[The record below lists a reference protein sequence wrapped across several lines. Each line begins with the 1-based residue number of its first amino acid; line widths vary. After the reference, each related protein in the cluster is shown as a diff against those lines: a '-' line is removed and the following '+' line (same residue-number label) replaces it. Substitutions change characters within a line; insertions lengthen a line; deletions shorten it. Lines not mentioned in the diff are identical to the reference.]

1 MTGEIRPPFKFL
13 DPYTKA
19 DRDIF
24 FGRDREA
31 DELYS
36 RLLAAGLLLVYGVS
50 GSGKTSLVQ
59 CGLANKFE
67 AADCL
72 AITVRRGANILDSLT
87 AELDRQ
93 AIVPPLA
100 GAPLK
105 KRVRSLYLDHFKPIH
120 LIFDQLEELFIF
132 GDREER
138 HAFGLALQELAALE
152 KDVRLIFVV
161 REEYLAAMTEFEPLL
176 PDLFRSRIRIEPMDR
191 FRAREAIEGPCRQ
204 CGVPLE
210 PGVAEEVLTRLA
222 PAEATVELTY
232 LQVVMDRFYRQAV
245 EQSPASPALTLAG
258 LATLGRFDNV
268 LGRFLEEQLTA
279 LDNPLA
285 GEALLKAMV
294 SGDGTRRAM
303 SLAAIAESATVRAL
317 GVTGDDLQSLVQRL
331 IAARILSDRDE
342 HGHYELRH
350 DSLARKVWERMT
362 AREKELLE
370 IRQTIDIRFRDYQ
383 RRGLLL
389 DADTLNYL
397 SAYED
402 GLLLPAEQAAFVKA
416 SREAAARKRRR
427 WLIVAFSTLILVLLV
442 VSGLGVYGY
451 LKAVEAERQQAR
463 AEQQAEE
470 AMRKEKDAR
479 HNLGFVFVEKAE
491 RSVAD
496 RRFNEARLYA
506 LHALANFDTARKGP
520 DQAINVILNNS
531 VYPLAFSSI
540 LSAHHNGNAINVSF
554 SPNGRTLASAGARDN
569 TIRLW
574 DLATGKEQGVLAGH
588 TSPVTSVSFSPDG
601 RTLASGSRDNTI
613 RLWDLA
619 TGKEQAVLAGHTDL
633 LTNVVSFSPD
643 GRTLASAGAWDKTI
657 RLWDL
662 ATGKEKAVLAGHTEP
677 VTSVSFSPDGRTLA
691 SASWDKTIRLWDL
704 ATGKAKGVLAGHT
717 DPVESV
723 SFSPDGRTLASSSW
737 DKTTRLWDLATGKE
751 KAVLAGHTH
760 WVRDVS
766 FSPDGRTLASGSD
779 DHTIRLWDLA
789 TGKEQAVLAGH
800 ANVVYSVSFSPDGRT
815 LASGSDDH
823 TIRLWDLATGK
834 EQAVLAGHTGSVD
847 SLSFSPD
854 GRTLASGSGDH
865 TIRLWDLATGKEQA
879 VLAGHMYGV
888 SSVSFSPDGRTLAS
902 GGSWDNTM
910 RLWDLATGK
919 EQAVLAG
926 DMYRVSSVS
935 FSPDGRTLASGSW
948 DNNIR
953 LWDLATGKDKTVLAG
968 HTNRVRSVSFSLD
981 GRTLASGSDDQTIR
995 LWDVATGK
1003 EQAVLAGLHTDLV
1016 TSIVSFSPDGRTIAS
1031 GSRDNTIRL
1040 WDLTTGQER
1049 IRLAGHTGSVT
1060 SVTFAPD
1067 GRTLASGSEDRTIRL
1082 WDLSFLYDPRPI
1094 AEQTQA
1100 AERQFNLHLVDLQLQ
1115 PLPPDSAPDGTPPQP
1130 PRWSPRH
1137 PLHWLPAAERG
1148 DPQAMLEL
1156 GIIYDRADDLPRAET
1171 WYRQAADAGAP
1182 EAKDR
1187 LDFLHRRQTQRA
1199 ADSQAG
1205 GPTPPPPGDPP

>member
-633 LTNVVSFSPD
+633 LTSVVSFSPD

-847 SLSFSPD
+847 SL
-854 GRTLASGSGDH
+854 
-865 TIRLWDLATGKEQA
+865 
-879 VLAGHMYGV
+879 
-888 SSVSFSPDGRTLAS
+888 
-902 GGSWDNTM
+902 
-910 RLWDLATGK
+910 
-919 EQAVLAG
+919 
-926 DMYRVSSVS
+926 S

>member
-619 TGKEQAVLAGHTDL
+619 TGKEQAVLAGHT
-633 LTNVVSFSPD
+633 
-643 GRTLASAGAWDKTI
+643 
-657 RLWDL
+657 
-662 ATGKEKAVLAGHTEP
+662 
-677 VTSVSFSPDGRTLA
+677 
-691 SASWDKTIRLWDL
+691 
-704 ATGKAKGVLAGHT
+704 
-717 DPVESV
+717 
-723 SFSPDGRTLASSSW
+723 
-737 DKTTRLWDLATGKE
+737 
-751 KAVLAGHTH
+751 
-760 WVRDVS
+760 
-766 FSPDGRTLASGSD
+766 
-779 DHTIRLWDLA
+779 
-789 TGKEQAVLAGH
+789 
-800 ANVVYSVSFSPDGRT
+800 
-815 LASGSDDH
+815 
-823 TIRLWDLATGK
+823 
-834 EQAVLAGHTGSVD
+834 GSVD

-926 DMYRVSSVS
+926 DMYRVSSVSFSPDGRTLASGSWDNNIRLWDLATGKDKAVLAGHTSPVTSVS